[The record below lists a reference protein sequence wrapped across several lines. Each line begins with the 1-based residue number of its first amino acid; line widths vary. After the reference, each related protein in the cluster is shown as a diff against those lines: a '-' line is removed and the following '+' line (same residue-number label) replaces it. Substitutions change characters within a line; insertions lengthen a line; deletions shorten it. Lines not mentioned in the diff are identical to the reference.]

1 MTSAT
6 PISTTS
12 QIDDLLVQLN
22 HRRQTLQ
29 HLANGGESETRDLAQ
44 QLLLAA
50 EELQVQQEE
59 MRDARRRLSA
69 GATEND
75 AYFRSS
81 PHPGVITD
89 LNGVVLRTN
98 ASLDDLIHRRPDQGA
113 RPIATWFQTADRAR
127 IRNMIGRMQRSVRSR
142 QDSSAADQGVLRLPG
157 GELRGVIAAVT
168 TATEMR
174 TGVPVLRWELR
185 TDLSE
190 PAPAAEPRLRM
201 ITNTVDAD
209 HRGAGGEG
217 ADPVS
222 PLADKPGHTS
232 LALAESLARMAGHL
246 AGCTE
251 RADVLAGV
259 LEGAIAIIPGAQRA
273 AITLKRAGE
282 LTVAAGSDD
291 AALACERAQLPTEH
305 RPAQGPAVQAQ
316 AGHHVVAATL
326 TETHHQWPLLSTVAA
341 GAAIR
346 RVMAVPLSYGEQ
358 SLGVLSVYSG
368 HGSAF
373 GAAARSLAPLVAVQA
388 GVALSRLDREEHL
401 RFAIKS
407 RQHIGEAV
415 GVLVERHRILPDAA
429 FQRLVKA
436 SQHRNVKVRE
446 IAEAVVNTGQ
456 DPEDIQLL

>member
-1 MTSAT
+1 MSAT
-6 PISTTS
+6 PVPTTS
-12 QIDDLLVQLN
+12 QIDNFLVQLN

-29 HLANGGESETRDLAQ
+29 HLAHEGEHETRDLAQ

-89 LNGVVLRTN
+89 LNGVILRTN
-98 ASLDDLIHRRPDQGA
+98 ASLDDLIHRRPEQGA

-127 IRNMIGRMQRSVRSR
+127 IRTMIGRLQRSVRSR
-142 QDSSAADQGVLRLPG
+142 QDTSAADQGVLRLPG
-157 GELRGVIAAVT
+157 GELRAVIVAVT

-174 TGVPVLRWELR
+174 TGAPVLRWELR
-185 TDLSE
+185 TDLSD
-190 PAPAAEPRLRM
+190 PTPAAEPRLRV
-201 ITNTVDAD
+201 ISNALDGDDLA
-209 HRGAGGEG
+209 AEGEG
-217 ADPVS
+217 ADPIS
-222 PLADKPGHTS
+222 PLADPRGHVS
-232 LALAESLARMAGHL
+232 FALAESLAAMAGQL

-273 AITLKRAGE
+273 AVMLKRGGE

-291 AALACERAQLPTEH
+291 AALACERAQLSAEH
-305 RPAQGPAVQAQ
+305 RPAQGPAVQAE

-326 TETHHQWPLLSTVAA
+326 TDQQSQWPLLSTVAA
-341 GAAIR
+341 RADIR
-346 RVMAVPLSYGEQ
+346 RVMAVPLTYGEHP
-358 SLGVLSVYSG
+358 LGVLSVYSG
-368 HGSAF
+368 QSSAF
-373 GAAARSLAPLVAVQA
+373 GPAARNLAALVAVQA
-388 GVALSRLDREEHL
+388 AIALSRLEREEHL
-401 RFAIKS
+401 RFAMKS

-415 GVLVERHRILPDAA
+415 GVLVERHRILPDEA
-429 FQRLVKA
+429 FQRMVKA

-446 IAEAVVNTGQ
+446 IAEAVVTTGQ
-456 DPEDIQLL
+456 DPEDIQLF